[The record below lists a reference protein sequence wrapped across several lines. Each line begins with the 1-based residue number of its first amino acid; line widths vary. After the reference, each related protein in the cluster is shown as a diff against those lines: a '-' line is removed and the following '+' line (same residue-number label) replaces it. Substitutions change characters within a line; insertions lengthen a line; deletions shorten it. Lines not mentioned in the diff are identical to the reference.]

1 MQSRITIQD
10 VARKAAVSKVT
21 VSYVL
26 NGRDADARISPE
38 TRKRVLDAARDL
50 GYRPSAI
57 ARMMVTQKSAT
68 IAVVF
73 QYAQFFSV
81 WSNFISDVMHGVSSA
96 AVDHDYDLMLHT
108 RAAATLDEEI
118 NQLCDGRVD
127 GALVL
132 RDANDPLTTALI
144 ERNFPS
150 VLFFTRSYMP
160 GACFVDADNFAGGRL
175 AARHLLELG
184 HRDIGMIRGSLN
196 SVSSNDRFNGYRDA
210 LESVGLNVN
219 PLHLACV
226 ASALHPLDDVEAM
239 LARKDRPTA
248 LFVWS
253 DDVAH
258 KVLGVITRMGLRVPE
273 DISLVGFDSLETS
286 NICSPPLTS
295 IRQPIVE
302 MATDA
307 TNMLVSIING
317 HTPKKTQL
325 VYPLTLDVRQ
335 STAPIDIT
343 S

>member
-1 MQSRITIQD
+1 
-10 VARKAAVSKVT
+10 
-21 VSYVL
+21 
-26 NGRDADARISPE
+26 
-38 TRKRVLDAARDL
+38 
-50 GYRPSAI
+50 
-57 ARMMVTQKSAT
+57 
-68 IAVVF
+68 
-73 QYAQFFSV
+73 
-81 WSNFISDVMHGVSSA
+81 
-96 AVDHDYDLMLHT
+96 
-108 RAAATLDEEI
+108 
-118 NQLCDGRVD
+118 
-127 GALVL
+127 
-132 RDANDPLTTALI
+132 
-144 ERNFPS
+144 
-150 VLFFTRSYMP
+150 MP